1 MKYYIHTDNNKL
13 NGHGICKTSDSSIEV
28 TEEIYN
34 DYSQNPLKYTLKDNK
49 VIPNPNIESEIT
61 LQNNLEKITQ
71 IENKLKTLDEK
82 RIRAICENEIKDTQT
97 GETWLDYYNKQII
110 NIRKE
115 LKEIKA

>member
-49 VIPNPNIESEIT
+49 APEPPKIGGFK
-61 LQNNLEKITQ
+61 LNNAPFELEYHHLSIEKI
-71 IENKLKTLDEK
+71 IGLYLENTPD
-82 RIRAICENEIKDTQT
+82 
-97 GETWLDYYNKQII
+97 
-110 NIRKE
+110 
-115 LKEIKA
+115 